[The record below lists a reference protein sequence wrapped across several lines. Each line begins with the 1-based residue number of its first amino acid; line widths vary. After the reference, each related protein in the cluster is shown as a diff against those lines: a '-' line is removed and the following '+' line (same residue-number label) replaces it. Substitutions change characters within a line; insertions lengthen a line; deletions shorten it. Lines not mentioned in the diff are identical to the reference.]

1 MQYRNRNDGTLLT
14 QRQIVA
20 RNPNTSLPKVWTE
33 GTYDFLEVDP
43 VMSTQAPEVG
53 PYEVAVRDGAAQD
66 GDKWVEAWKVEPM
79 FVEYETPVDGNDA
92 DLGSTVVTVDEQIA
106 DYEAKKLQQKREG
119 MTATNENL
127 RVALNDAGVYQTLT
141 ASKAFIENPELD
153 IRFNFAVVINRLDE
167 WFLQATEGLMTDEQ
181 LDALF
186 EASVGL

>member
-20 RNPNTSLPKVWTE
+20 ANPNTSLPKVWTE
-33 GTYDFLEVDP
+33 GTYNFLEVDP
-43 VMSTQAPEVG
+43 VVPTQAPEVG
-53 PYEVAVRDGAAQD
+53 PYEVAVRDGVKQD
-66 GDKWVEAWKVEPM
+66 GDSWVEAWKVEPM
-79 FVEYETPVDGNDA
+79 FTATEDA
-92 DLGSTVVTVDEQIA
+92 TVDEQIA
-106 DYEAKKLQQKREG
+106 DYEADKLQQKRAG

-127 RVALNDAGVYQTLT
+127 RLALNNAGVYQTLT

-181 LDALF
+181 LDGLF
-186 EASVGL
+186 EAAA

>member
-43 VMSTQAPEVG
+43 VMPTQAPEVG
-53 PYEVAVRDGAAQD
+53 PYEVAVRDGVKQD
-66 GDKWVEAWKVEPM
+66 GDGWVEAWKVEPM

-106 DYEAKKLQQKREG
+106 DYEAKKLQKKRAG

-127 RVALNDAGVYQTLT
+127 RVALNNAGVYQTLT

-153 IRFNFAVVINRLDE
+153 IRFQFAVTINRLDE
-167 WFLQATEGLMTDEQ
+167 WFLQATEGLVTDED
-181 LDALF
+181 LDNLF
-186 EASVGL
+186 ERAAL